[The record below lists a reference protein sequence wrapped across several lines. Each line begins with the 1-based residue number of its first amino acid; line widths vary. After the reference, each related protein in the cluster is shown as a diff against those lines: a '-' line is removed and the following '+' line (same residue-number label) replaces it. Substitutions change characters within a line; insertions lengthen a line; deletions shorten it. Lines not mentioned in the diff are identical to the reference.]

1 MAKKLILD
9 VDAGTDDAVALL
21 LAALHPDLEL
31 VAATTVRGNNAVV
44 DCTDNTLRVFDLI
57 DRPIPVHEGMG
68 TPMVR
73 GDYPVPRDPNDR
85 SWEVHGRHLPIP
97 APRST
102 KQATHAVDFLIET
115 YLAATEPIAL
125 VPVGPLTNVAM
136 ALKLEPRIV
145 DRIPE
150 TVIMG
155 GGHEV
160 GNSTPAAEFN
170 VWADPEAAQVVF
182 RAGLRNL
189 TLVPLD
195 ATHKALVTLDD
206 CRRLRELATPASTA
220 AADFQERRI
229 HSYDEFQ
236 PMDVSHSAPIHDA
249 LAVAYLIDPT
259 VVSGLR
265 AHVDVEIHGELTVG
279 RTIIDTDGR
288 SRREPNAFVALGADT
303 PTFVSLLLET
313 LARR

>member
-1 MAKKLILD
+1 
-9 VDAGTDDAVALL
+9 
-21 LAALHPDLEL
+21 
-31 VAATTVRGNNAVV
+31 
-44 DCTDNTLRVFDLI
+44 
-57 DRPIPVHEGMG
+57 
-68 TPMVR
+68 
-73 GDYPVPRDPNDR
+73 
-85 SWEVHGRHLPIP
+85 VHGKHLPIP
-97 APRST
+97 EPRSA
-102 KQATHAVDFLIET
+102 KQRQRAVEFLVET
-115 YLAATEPIAL
+115 YLGATEPITL
-125 VPVGPLTNVAM
+125 VPVGPLTNIAM

-145 DRIPE
+145 ERIPQ

-182 RAGLRNL
+182 RAGLQEL

-195 ATHKALVTLDD
+195 ATHQALVTLDD
-206 CRRLRELATPASTA
+206 CRRLRELGTPAATA

-229 HSYDEFQ
+229 HSYNEFQ
-236 PMDVSHSAPIHDA
+236 PMDISDSAPIHDA
-249 LAVAYLIDPT
+249 LAVAYLIDPS

-279 RTIIDTDGR
+279 RTVIDTHGR
-288 SRREPNAFVALGADT
+288 SKQAPNAFVALDADT
-303 PTFVSLLLET
+303 PKFVALLLET